1 MAVEPSP
8 YPSIFHDLAE
18 PDTLETVVAFVP
30 NVVGCKAAN
39 HLFNTRDFRKRGI
52 CLGKR
57 LDASVEPGYAL
68 NECNF
73 ATYTNIS
80 LIFYSIV
87 LARNPVPSR
96 SRREPLGEPILE
108 EEASNEETRIRSV
121 ARTCHENKWETPKV
135 DCRHLDK
142 EKPEAIVHGK
152 TPCTFEQEMA

>member
-1 MAVEPSP
+1 MGPERPSGCGAIAISEYIP
-8 YPSIFHDLAE
+8 RSCRAGYSGDGRCIRSQCGN
-18 PDTLETVVAFVP
+18 T
-30 NVVGCKAAN
+30 GCKAAN
-39 HLFNTRDFRKRGI
+39 HFFNTPDFRN
-52 CLGKR
+52 
-57 LDASVEPGYAL
+57 EPGYAL